1 MNASILIFWF
11 DRERQNLMRILVVKT
26 SSLGDLVHMLPAL
39 SDAVKVIPN
48 LRVDW
53 VAEEGFSAVPAWHP
67 AVERVIPVAI
77 RRWRKTLFSKMTWQE
92 ISAARNAVREVRY
105 DAVIDAQGLL
115 KSACLARWAR
125 GERWGYDRHSIR
137 EPLASLCYDWRAS
150 VPRELHAIERN
161 RRVLAAALGYGME
174 DLPLDYGLAGLA
186 AYLPPPSWGERS
198 EGGEAAGERGRPL
211 PQSALTLSVG
221 STLSPTLPRQGGG
234 SETHTLRDSA
244 TLPPTFV
251 LALHGTSRVDK
262 EWPEADWITVSHGL
276 AQHGRALLLPW
287 GNARE
292 KERAERIAA
301 AVPSAHV
308 LPRLGLD
315 ALAAI
320 IARAD
325 AVLGV
330 DTGLMHVAAALRKPG
345 LALFPATLPALT
357 GVRSEAEAPQI
368 ASLTP
373 QDDLS
378 AEAVLARLQAV
389 LA

>member
-1 MNASILIFWF
+1 
-11 DRERQNLMRILVVKT
+11 
-26 SSLGDLVHMLPAL
+26 
-39 SDAVKVIPN
+39 
-48 LRVDW
+48 
-53 VAEEGFSAVPAWHP
+53 
-67 AVERVIPVAI
+67 
-77 RRWRKTLFSKMTWQE
+77 
-92 ISAARNAVREVRY
+92 
-105 DAVIDAQGLL
+105 
-115 KSACLARWAR
+115 
-125 GERWGYDRHSIR
+125 
-137 EPLASLCYDWRAS
+137 
-150 VPRELHAIERN
+150 
-161 RRVLAAALGYGME
+161 
-174 DLPLDYGLAGLA
+174 
-186 AYLPPPSWGERS
+186 
-198 EGGEAAGERGRPL
+198 
-211 PQSALTLSVG
+211 
-221 STLSPTLPRQGGG
+221 
-234 SETHTLRDSA
+234 
-244 TLPPTFV
+244 
-251 LALHGTSRVDK
+251 
-262 EWPEADWITVSHGL
+262 L

-357 GVRSEAEAPQI
+357 GVRSEPDAPQI

-373 QDDLS
+373 QDDLR